1 MAHLHFRRTPYHT
14 GGGKASIRITYI
26 TGEHAPRQSAAEH
39 LEAYIIAPDR
49 EDIVYAGTRNL
60 PAWAQGKSHTY
71 FTAAEQYER
80 KGRVHTDGTLSRP
93 GIAFEEWKLTLPQEL
108 SVAQNTAL
116 MQDLVEAI
124 AGDLLPVTVGFH
136 NPKTLDGT
144 QEQPHLHLIISAR
157 QTDDKTRTPAQ
168 HFKRPDGGGT
178 VKDLRFWHKGAVHA
192 HRVLIADVINAHLEA
207 NGQVARIHPKSLHD
221 RGIERDPEPKLLPS
235 ESHAYRTKGKVSAT
249 MQQVLTTRAARDR
262 IKEQN
267 QARTYWEERK
277 ATLGITRDMPM
288 GEKLQAMA
296 QARQDAVDGPPARTP
311 AEQLQHEQRAI
322 KRAIQR
328 EHARTGRGLQ
338 GPRPRQT
345 PNRHSSLAAQV
356 QRLARALEQE
366 EAQGHGPLRVQ
377 LHDREEERGLSW

>member
-1 MAHLHFRRTPYHT
+1 VAHLHFRRTPYYT
-14 GGGKASIRITYI
+14 GGGNAVARITYI
-26 TGEHAPRQSAAEH
+26 TGEHVPRQSRAEQ
-39 LEAYIIAPDR
+39 LEEYVTRPDR

-80 KGRVHTDGTLSRP
+80 KGRVHTDGTVSRP

-116 MQDLVEAI
+116 MHDLVEAI
-124 AGDLLPVTVGFH
+124 AGDLLPVTMGFH

-144 QEQPHLHLIISAR
+144 QEQPHLHLIMSAR
-157 QTDDKTRTPAQ
+157 QTDAKTRTLAQ
-168 HFKRPDGGGT
+168 HFQRPDGGGT

-207 NGQVARIHPKSLHD
+207 NGQVARIHPKSLRD

-235 ESHAYRTKGKVSAT
+235 ESHAYRTTGKVSAT

>member
-1 MAHLHFRRTPYHT
+1 
-14 GGGKASIRITYI
+14 
-26 TGEHAPRQSAAEH
+26 
-39 LEAYIIAPDR
+39 
-49 EDIVYAGTRNL
+49 
-60 PAWAQGKSHTY
+60 
-71 FTAAEQYER
+71 
-80 KGRVHTDGTLSRP
+80 
-93 GIAFEEWKLTLPQEL
+93 
-108 SVAQNTAL
+108 
-116 MQDLVEAI
+116 
-124 AGDLLPVTVGFH
+124 
-136 NPKTLDGT
+136 
-144 QEQPHLHLIISAR
+144 
-157 QTDDKTRTPAQ
+157 
-168 HFKRPDGGGT
+168 
-178 VKDLRFWHKGAVHA
+178 
-192 HRVLIADVINAHLEA
+192 
-207 NGQVARIHPKSLHD
+207 PKSLRD

-288 GEKLQAMA
+288 GAKLKAMGRG
-296 QARQDAVDGPPARTP
+296 RQEGVDGPPARPP
-311 AEQLQHEQRAI
+311 AEQLQHEKRAI

-345 PNRHSSLAAQV
+345 PNRRSSLAAQV

-366 EAQGHGPLRVQ
+366 EAQGQGPLRVQ